1 MSTARDESRRQCPSC
16 LRPLVA
22 CYCGQLQAI
31 TNRWPVC
38 IFQHPRE
45 SGHALGTAR
54 IAHLGLSDCDLRVL
68 DGPVGPRPDDIL
80 IYPDATSRPLA
91 DRAGSVP
98 GRLLFIDASWRKSR
112 RVLHEQQALAELP
125 RYHLEPDAP
134 SRYRIRR
141 EPAPGFLSTLEAVVL
156 ALETVERAPGR
167 YRPLLG
173 VMDWMVDQQIR
184 HMGEA
189 VYRRHYGAPEA
200 DGS

>member
-1 MSTARDESRRQCPSC
+1 MSSGRAESRGQCPRC
-16 LRPLVA
+16 RRPWVV
-22 CYCGQLQAI
+22 CYCSQLQAI

-68 DGPVGPRPDDIL
+68 DGPVSLQPDDIL
-80 IYPDATSRPLA
+80 IYPGATSRPLGE
-91 DRAGSVP
+91 RAVSAP
-98 GRLLFIDASWRKSR
+98 GRLLFVDASWRKSR
-112 RVLHEQQALAELP
+112 RVLHEQRALADLP
-125 RYHLEPDAP
+125 RYHLEPGAP

-167 YRPLLG
+167 YRPLLR

-184 HMGEA
+184 YMGEA
-189 VYRRHYGAPEA
+189 VYRRHYGTP
-200 DGS
+200 DDDRS